1 MDDLQSLSTDKRSHL
16 FTTLNVFS
24 PPDSAHILGRYAYSH
39 PVFSSDAVHAQHAL
53 AQLNARIMESG
64 WHRAF
69 AGVWACYGFHK
80 DSFALPFAI
89 TDADVEQA
97 SWASSSKVAHVFD
110 VLDAVR
116 ACAALLVGGILLGLI
131 SSPTRPHTSA
141 AARFRWRWSPVAPV
155 HCTHSVAW

>member
-16 FTTLNVFS
+16 FTALNVLS

-69 AGVWACYGFHK
+69 AGAWACYGFHK

-97 SWASSSKVAHVFD
+97 SWASSA
-110 VLDAVR
+110 
-116 ACAALLVGGILLGLI
+116 
-131 SSPTRPHTSA
+131 
-141 AARFRWRWSPVAPV
+141 RWRTCLTCSTPCGLAPLFWLEEF
-155 HCTHSVAW
+155 CSAS